1 MLITTTGY
9 KTMTLENMA
18 ETEVFLTEKQVSE
31 LTQIPVSTLQMW
43 RGKKKNLPFTKYG
56 KYVRYPKSK
65 VLNYLSNAM
74 VEVQ

>member
-1 MLITTTGY
+1 MNI
-9 KTMTLENMA
+9 ENMA

-43 RGKKKNLPFTKYG
+43 RSKKKNLPFTKYG

-65 VLNYLSNAM
+65 VLNYLTNAM
-74 VEVQ
+74 VVVD

>member
-1 MLITTTGY
+1 
-9 KTMTLENMA
+9 MTIENMA

-65 VLNYLSNAM
+65 ILNYLSNAM

>member
-1 MLITTTGY
+1 
-9 KTMTLENMA
+9 MTIENMS

>member
-1 MLITTTGY
+1 
-9 KTMTLENMA
+9 MTLENIA

>member
-1 MLITTTGY
+1 
-9 KTMTLENMA
+9 MTIENIA

>member
-1 MLITTTGY
+1 
-9 KTMTLENMA
+9 MTLENIA
-18 ETEVFLTEKQVSE
+18 ETEVFLTEKQVSD

>member
-1 MLITTTGY
+1 LLITTTGY
-9 KTMTLENMA
+9 KQMTIENIA

>member
-1 MLITTTGY
+1 
-9 KTMTLENMA
+9 MTLENMA